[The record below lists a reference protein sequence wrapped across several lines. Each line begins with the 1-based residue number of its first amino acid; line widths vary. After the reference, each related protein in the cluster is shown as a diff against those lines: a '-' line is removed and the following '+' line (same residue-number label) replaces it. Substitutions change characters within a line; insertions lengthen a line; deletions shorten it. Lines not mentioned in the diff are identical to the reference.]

1 MPASPDLCYPAS
13 MKFFSGAA
21 RPWLIG
27 LGVGVVLAL
36 VSLLGGV
43 EFLELKSLDY
53 RFLLRGPIRPVA
65 PIVIISIDEDSFDEL
80 DLAWPWP
87 RALHGRLLDLLSQ
100 GRPAAIGLDILFIEP
115 SLHGPRDEPPLAA
128 AVARAGNVVLGANLT
143 KTQGEYGVKDD
154 LNPPLPVIRQG
165 AAGFGFV
172 NLATDEDG
180 FVRSGDLRLP
190 FQQGVQKSF
199 DVHLYNLAVKAG
211 IPAKPLPQEPTV
223 YINYRGPR
231 RTFPVIPY
239 YRVLNGEVKPEVF
252 QGKIVMVGSTALALH
267 DDFLTPFSAG
277 LLSGLD
283 RMPGV
288 EVHANLLETLLQGN
302 RLIRIHLY
310 LGALLALIAAL
321 LTTLATFRLRAVRA
335 FLLIVAVGAAY
346 TVVAFWA
353 FVSLYL
359 WLDFVPVQLA
369 LVSGYG
375 TAVVVNYVRE
385 QREKRRLSRFFS
397 PDVIKEILRSQSE
410 SSLVGS
416 RRRVT
421 VLFSDIRGF
430 TSLSEKLSPEE
441 VVEMLRDYLTTMTEV
456 VFKYGGTVDK
466 YIGDAIMALYGA
478 PFDQPNHAEQA
489 VRTALEFQEQVK
501 ALSERWEAKCGV
513 RLRNGVGINT
523 GEAVVGTIGSQQRL
537 EYTAIGDTV
546 NLASRLE
553 GLTKDF
559 LSPIVISE
567 NTYEEVKHLFYSRY
581 LGEVKVKGKEIPV
594 KIYAVEKA
602 EGRQAPRALL
612 EAPLTIVDEDVT
624 ITAVMLDLS
633 RTGVAARNLPKRIPA
648 NRIVGIRIE
657 LPGFPEP
664 LAVDGRVIWSEGDR
678 AGFGFLGLS
687 LENEN
692 LLEDFVKRRAA
703 TPES

>member
-1 MPASPDLCYPAS
+1 
-13 MKFFSGAA
+13 MKFFSGPA

-27 LGVGVVLAL
+27 LGVGVVVTL
-36 VSLLGGV
+36 VNLLGV
-43 EFLELKSLDY
+43 LDLLELGSLDR
-53 RFLLRGPIRPVA
+53 RFIVRGPIRPA
-65 PIVIISIDEDSFDEL
+65 SPIVIISIDEDTFDEL
-80 DLAWPWP
+80 DLSWPFP
-87 RALHGRLLDLLSQ
+87 RALHGRLLDLLHR
-100 GRPAAIGLDILFIEP
+100 GRPVAIGLDILFIEP
-115 SLHGPRDEPPLAA
+115 SMHGPRDDPALGA

-143 KTQGEYGVKDD
+143 TTEGQFAVKQD
-154 LNPPLPVIRQG
+154 LNPPLQVIRNG
-165 AAGFGFV
+165 AAAFGFV
-172 NLATDEDG
+172 NLVTDEDN
-180 FVRSGDLRLP
+180 FVRRGDLRLP
-190 FQQGVQKSF
+190 YQGGVQEGF
-199 DVHLYNLAVKAG
+199 DLHLYNLAVKAG
-211 IPAKPLPQEPTV
+211 IPAKPLPPDRRV
-223 YINYRGPR
+223 YINYRGPK
-231 RTFPVIPY
+231 RTFPVVPY
-239 YRVLNGEVKPEVF
+239 YQILNGDVKPEEF
-252 QGKIVMVGSTALALH
+252 AGKIVLVGATAAVLH
-267 DDFLTPFSAG
+267 DEFPTPFSG
-277 LLSGLD
+277 EEK
-283 RMPGV
+283 MPGV
-288 EVHANLLETLLQGN
+288 EVHANMLETLLQGN
-302 RLIRIHLY
+302 RLVRVHLY
-310 LGALLALIAAL
+310 VGAVLALMAAL
-321 LTTLATFRLRAVRA
+321 MATLVTSWLRPIRA
-335 FLLIVAVGAAY
+335 FLL
-346 TVVAFWA
+346 VVAAGVLYTALAFWL
-353 FVSLYL
+353 FVKLYF
-359 WLDFVPVQLA
+359 WLELVPVGLA

-375 TAVVVNYVRE
+375 TTVVVNYIRE

-397 PDVIKEILRSQSE
+397 PDVIKEILKTQSE
-410 SSLVGS
+410 SSLVGR
-416 RRRVT
+416 RRRVS

-501 ALSERWEAKCGV
+501 VLSERWEAKCGV

-537 EYTAIGDTV
+537 EYTAIGDTI

-567 NTYEEVKHLFYSRY
+567 STYEEVRHLFYSRY

-594 KIYAVEKA
+594 RIYAVEKA
-602 EGRQAPRALL
+602 EGRQAPRAAL
-612 EAPLTIVDEDVT
+612 EAVLTIVDEDVT
-624 ITAVMLDLS
+624 ITAAMLDLS
-633 RTGVAARNLPKRIPA
+633 RTGVAARNLPKRILA

-657 LPGFPEP
+657 LPGFAEP
-664 LAVDGRVIWSEGDR
+664 LTVDGRVIWSDGDR
-678 AGFGFLGLS
+678 AGFAFLGLS

>member
-27 LGVGVVLAL
+27 AGVGVLVAL
-36 VSLLGGV
+36 VTLLGVV
-43 EFLELKSLDY
+43 EFVELKSLNW
-53 RFLLRGPIRPVA
+53 RFLLRGPIRPA
-65 PIVIISIDEDSFDEL
+65 SPIVIISIDEDSFDEL

-87 RALHGRLLDLLSQ
+87 RALHGRLLDLLSR

-115 SLHGPRDEPPLAA
+115 SAHGSRDDQALAA
-128 AVARAGNVVLGANLT
+128 AVARVGNVVLGANLT

-154 LNPPLPVIRQG
+154 LNPPLPLIRKG
-165 AAGFGFV
+165 AASFGFI

-190 FQQGVQKSF
+190 FQQGVQESF
-199 DVHLYNLAVKAG
+199 DLHLYNLAIKAG
-211 IPAKPLPQEPTV
+211 IPAKPLPAEPMV

-252 QGKIVMVGSTALALH
+252 QGKIVMVGATTLALH

-277 LLSGLD
+277 LLTSLD
-283 RMPGV
+283 RVPGV
-288 EVHANLLETLLQGN
+288 EVHANLLENLLQGN
-302 RLIRIHLY
+302 RLTRIHLY
-310 LGALLALIAAL
+310 VGALLTLVAAAL
-321 LTTLATFRLRAVRA
+321 GTLAAFRLRAVRA
-335 FLLIVAVGAAY
+335 FLLIVAAGVAY
-346 TVVAFWA
+346 AVVAFWA

-359 WLDFVPVQLA
+359 WVDWFSVQLA

-375 TAVVVNYVRE
+375 TAVVINYIRE

-397 PDVIKEILRSQSE
+397 PDVIKEILKTQSE

-430 TSLSEKLSPEE
+430 TSLSEKLTPEE
-441 VVEMLRDYLTTMTEV
+441 VVEMLRDYLTTMTEI

-501 ALSERWEAKCGV
+501 TLSDRWEAKCGV
-513 RLRNGVGINT
+513 RLRNGVGVNT

-602 EGRQAPRALL
+602 EGRQAPRAAL
-612 EAPLTIVDEDVT
+612 EVPLIIVDEDVT
-624 ITAVMLDLS
+624 ITAAMLDLS

-657 LPGFPEP
+657 LSGFPEP
-664 LAVDGRVIWSEGDR
+664 LTVDGRVIWSEGDR
-678 AGFGFLGLS
+678 AGFAFLGLS